1 MKNYCVF
8 EDATHAEIALSS
20 EAHSKNFERKKI
32 HGLWSME
39 PADMYRAYVRTCAK
53 NRHAE

>member
-1 MKNYCVF
+1 MKN